1 MKRKNTKKDNFIQSR
16 LRHWLLL
23 TGMIEL
29 KGHNYLSILPNRVM
43 CKKFNPTDKLVLK
56 ARPTP
61 PKAETEGDVHLQ
73 SYLALLVDL
82 NLYNSNLIYHNW
94 ILLIQEQVKEYCKWS
109 GCRNWKKTYTSGHIW
124 PFLGFKSE
132 YQLPDFPEMDSYYSR
147 SGKRVLQVV
156 WIYPLIAETEEN
168 IHLWLYL
175 SILLD
180 INLQNIY
187 LISVNWILIVQGQ
200 VEEHCKWTDFA
211 HWLQKP
217 KKKYISGHT

>member
-29 KGHNYLSILPNRVM
+29 KGHNYLSILPNRDM
-43 CKKFNPTDKLVLK
+43 CKKFNPTDKLVPK

-94 ILLIQEQVKEYCKWS
+94 ILLYTRTGGS
-109 GCRNWKKTYTSGHIW
+109 G
-124 PFLGFKSE
+124 
-132 YQLPDFPEMDSYYSR
+132 
-147 SGKRVLQVV
+147 
-156 WIYPLIAETEEN
+156 LI
-168 IHLWLYL
+168 I
-175 SILLD
+175 
-180 INLQNIY
+180 
-187 LISVNWILIVQGQ
+187 
-200 VEEHCKWTDFA
+200 FM
-211 HWLQKP
+211 
-217 KKKYISGHT
+217 

>member
-61 PKAETEGDVHLQ
+61 PKAETEGDVQ
-73 SYLALLVDL
+73 KRSYLTLLVDL
-82 NLYNSNLIYHNW
+82 NLYNSYHNYLNW

-109 GCRNWKKTYTSGHIW
+109 DCRNWRKHTSLVTHD
-124 PFLGFKSE
+124 FSSGFKSVK
-132 YQLPDFPEMDSYYSR
+132 YLPDFSYLDSYCTR
-147 SGKRVLQVV
+147 TGRGALQVDLFC
-156 WIYPLIAETEEN
+156 PLIADT
-168 IHLWLYL
+168 
-175 SILLD
+175 
-180 INLQNIY
+180 
-187 LISVNWILIVQGQ
+187 
-200 VEEHCKWTDFA
+200 
-211 HWLQKP
+211 
-217 KKKYISGHT
+217 